1 MNESHISLR
10 DDYEVSCPELDILA
24 AEAWKLPYV
33 VGSRMTGGGFGGCTV
48 SIVKADKVDA
58 FKAAITKA
66 YENETGKT
74 PEFYIADA
82 ADGARRL

>member
-1 MNESHISLR
+1 
-10 DDYEVSCPELDILA
+10 
-24 AEAWKLPYV
+24 
-33 VGSRMTGGGFGGCTV
+33 MTGGGFGGCTV